1 MNRHQ
6 GKQANTAVEAEN
18 DRLESVNAILAKHK
32 DMFEV
37 LNRVDS
43 RENYRDTEIMKLAE
57 LIFDSRGQ
65 SYPENFFLASTG
77 EKLMQ
82 FLSDVMNRDLVAHPI
97 YIVLNENEHWSVM
110 AIAKDSDKVF
120 VLFKSSLGQ
129 DLPQKFRT
137 ILGDSFGA
145 FPFEIKFHKSK
156 EQNEDF
162 SSGQLA
168 LNNMEKIIE
177 GLDKQKITFI
187 ENFDNS
193 EFTSESELSAVT
205 KSFKEKLT
213 NKNLT
218 PLLELSQGSDEFKV
232 EFRKLVAKCI
242 GYKELGALAN
252 HYNQVLQGELAK
264 LEKYPNYKI
273 NAEII
278 KQAKNKFFND
288 RNVEDLMKAH
298 SKLPMEQ
305 ENPNQRYVHD
315 IEKKFPNQ
323 MWALQKLLATENH
336 VTRDLVLRQISK
348 MYDIDYENLKL
359 FSVTKNNED
368 ETQRTT
374 ENEEKKTTEN
384 GDKFIESFVKIKQDI
399 EGKTFKEFKGPEVGV
414 RTLDEIL
421 SQLTLTGKTTLDSM
435 HYSEVAKKLREDFNK
450 VKEFWPK
457 WQDKS
462 ANQIKDWA
470 LNKKGNLKSEEMLE
484 AIAVMDR
491 ANNLVT
497 AGHRLR
503 DPQIVSVLV
512 FLRSKE
518 NRGMLCQ
525 IQTGEGKTV
534 ILSVLASLKVLQG
547 LKIDVIT
554 SNQVLALDGVDS
566 RRNFYGLMA
575 VSVAHNNTDKTYTKG
590 PRSCYSADIVYGS
603 IGNFQFDFLRD
614 SFEGLGTRGGRKFE
628 MVVLD
633 EVDSMLIDNGG
644 HIAKLAGA
652 FPGIEC
658 LKYVYL
664 KIWQELRKA
673 EESLPKDV
681 MEKLQEKSQQQI
693 HITENSDEEIQAVE
707 ELEQYRKDLL
717 LDSMNEIKRKTRASN
732 PGNLKLIPAH
742 LTKYA
747 NDSIDEW
754 IENAIYAK
762 YSCHENEKYVLKKTD
777 GKVMDGTAV
786 EDEVEIVPVDYQN
799 TGVTMKNT
807 IWSNGLHQFVQLK
820 HNLQLTAETLTSS
833 FVSNVGYIKFYKNN
847 MIGMT
852 GTLGST
858 AEQNF
863 ISKAY
868 NVEFAAIATY
878 KPKLFEE
885 LPGIVAMNDYWLNAV
900 ALESVCLAREKRS
913 VLIICQTIKE
923 LQEIEKNI
931 NALKIIENFNDLK
944 IRLYPD
950 EDSSRVTEAKV
961 GESEIIIATNIAGR
975 GTDFKTT
982 PELEK
987 NGGLHVVV
995 SFLPVN
1001 KRVEDQAFGRTA
1013 RQGKSGTA
1021 QLIIKEGD
1029 VAALGLE
1036 IEESKTFDEIKS
1048 ARDDIEKERLYRIEN
1063 SELLSINFQDD
1074 IFAKFSSL
1082 YTAFAKNKD
1091 YYLRKDL
1098 KEFWAFWLHE
1108 KNFNNQAIESK
1119 NLDAEFE
1126 DFKRA
1131 ASGILDSK
1139 EISHNPYYS
1148 IAQAET
1154 HLKANKL
1161 EESAKALDHA
1171 IALSKKGNSDILTSA
1186 YIKRFEVA
1194 MNSASPLLER
1204 VYRALSFNIYKK
1216 NENYKDEALRALQ
1229 NAEKAISIEI
1239 QYLKSN
1245 IIGDEKEPENN
1256 RANIDFMNIL
1266 IPNEK
1271 GNLLVKHL
1279 SSRYYALNV
1288 FCQQIQNLQRQIQDS
1303 GDKGLYIRS
1312 RVSNYYQDLKPVLNS
1327 EKAIKEAI
1335 TDATLTELAYTGVE
1349 TTYVLSEVHDV
1360 PDETLHGA
1368 YAQIG
1373 AGLALLAAGLLF
1385 PPAMPFVAPGAA
1397 ILISE
1402 GITDIVIELIRKG
1415 EEGFDAREYIEGKLI
1430 SYGISILTLGFGA
1443 IASCIKVLN
1452 KAIQSVRAL
1461 TTILKNSKHFKAFS
1475 TKVASRIEKISS
1487 SLENMKHVAEF
1498 NKMNK
1503 IEQLNHLRKLNAAKD
1518 ISKLEALGGLGKL
1531 RKLEKLGKFGKLRSS
1546 LTRGQLFKSSLKTVG
1561 ADTIQDT
1568 LMSIV
1573 NEKLVTV
1580 ILNRTLE
1587 SAMPLIE
1594 KKVEA
1599 GLTEKLK
1606 RDELKVLKLDIIV
1619 NLTSEILSDKYG
1631 DMPSTVLREAA
1642 LGFLRHSK
1650 SKAFKAISLG
1660 TDFIDTTEHVYSYTS
1675 EFSVKL
1681 NEQMIEAKKDKENHE
1696 KNENS
1701 DGAVKKIISTV
1712 TEHVAQKIYGI
1723 LITLVSKYADTVV
1736 VTPIARLGFQK
1747 VGNMGNRRNQFTEE
1761 ETNRIQTF
1769 AQIVNDHKTFGL
1781 KPGAIIDDLKM
1792 TSNKMTSEL
1801 NLNKNSD
1808 NEVAQSIEKY
1818 LKAVEIDKTS
1828 NRVNQKPIRT
1838 SKPSNSSSTS
1848 LSLSIPTS
1856 SNKMGHRGAL
1866 TNLINFFQQHVIIN
1880 VKMED
1885 GTEIPYE
1892 FGKKY
1897 KDNGKE
1903 SIEIKYDPPTK
1914 KKPGHFD
1921 TPEGIKEIFD
1931 DNDCLF
1937 RAWKILTKDES
1948 YSIEQIKVIA
1958 ENTSLK
1964 YVVYDTLDRASKLL
1978 ENPITRELYFKC
1990 QRALLV
1996 GGSVRE
2002 KRKLEEP
2009 VEQIDAGG
2017 LTFNVYSQYQ
2027 YYVKDGKVS
2036 KKLLFQAVQDANNKS
2051 VVMTGHVIDNSIK
2064 DKKSTYIQS
2073 PFVWNLILNLSYYS
2087 RRIKKIMVK
2096 HR

>member
-6 GKQANTAVEAEN
+6 GKQANTAVKVEN
-18 DRLESVNAILAKHK
+18 DRLESENAILAKHK
-32 DMFEV
+32 DIFEV

-65 SYPENFFLASTG
+65 SYRENFFLDSTG
-77 EKLMQ
+77 EELLQ

-97 YIVLNENEHWSVM
+97 YIILNDNEHWSVM
-110 AIAKDSDKVF
+110 AITKDSDKVF

-129 DLPQKFRT
+129 DLPQQIRT
-137 ILGDSFGA
+137 HLCDSFDA
-145 FPFEIKFHKSK
+145 FSFEIKFHKSK
-156 EQNEDF
+156 EQSEDF

-168 LNNMEKIIE
+168 LNNMEKMVE
-177 GLDKQKITFI
+177 GLGKQKTAFI

-193 EFTSESELSAVT
+193 EFTMESELSAVM

-232 EFRKLVAKCI
+232 EFQKLVAECI
-242 GYKELGALAN
+242 GYKGSSSLAN
-252 HYNQVLQGELAK
+252 NYNQVLQGELAN
-264 LEKYPNYKI
+264 LEKNPNYKM
-273 NAEII
+273 NATII
-278 KQAKNKFFND
+278 EQAKNNFLND
-288 RNVEDLMKAH
+288 RDVEDLMKKQ
-298 SKLPMEQ
+298 SKQLKKQ
-305 ENPNQRYVHD
+305 SENSNQSYVHD

-336 VTRDLVLRQISK
+336 VTRDIVMRQISK
-348 MYDIDYENLKL
+348 MYDIDYESLKL
-359 FSVTKNNED
+359 FSVTTKNED
-368 ETQRTT
+368 EAQKTTKNEEQMTT
-374 ENEEKKTTEN
+374 ENGEQMTTEN
-384 GDKFIESFVKIKQDI
+384 GDKFIRSFIKIQQEI

-421 SQLTLTGKTTLDSM
+421 SQLTLQGKTTSDPM
-435 HYSEVAKKLREDFNK
+435 HNSEVTKKLREDFNK

-462 ANQIKDWA
+462 AHQIKDWA
-470 LNKKGNLKSEEMLE
+470 LSKKGNLKPEEMLE

-547 LKIDVIT
+547 YKIDVIT
-554 SNQVLALDGVDS
+554 SNQVLASEGVDS
-566 RRNFYGLMA
+566 RMNFYGLMA

-614 SFEGLGTRGGRKFE
+614 SFEGFGTRGGRKFE

-664 KIWQELRKA
+664 KIWQELKKA
-673 EESLPKDV
+673 EESLPNDI
-681 MEKLQEKSQQQI
+681 MEKLQEKSQQQVN
-693 HITENSDEEIQAVE
+693 ITTNSDEEIQAVE
-707 ELEQYRKDLL
+707 ELDQYRKDLL
-717 LDSMNEIKRKTRASN
+717 FDSMNEIKRKIKASN
-732 PGNLKLIPAH
+732 PGNLELIPAH

-747 NDSIDEW
+747 NDSIDQW

-762 YSCHENEKYVLKKTD
+762 YSCHENEKYVLKKND
-777 GKVMDGTAV
+777 GKVVDGTAV
-786 EDEVEIVPVDYQN
+786 EGEVVIVPVDYQN

-820 HNLQLTAETLTSS
+820 HNLQLTSETLTSS

-858 AEQNF
+858 AEQNL

-900 ALESVCLAREKRS
+900 ALESLCLAREKRS
-913 VLIICQTIKE
+913 VLIICQTIRG

-931 NALKIIENFNDLK
+931 NALKIVENFNDLK

-987 NGGLHVVV
+987 NGGLHVFV

-1036 IEESKTFDEIKS
+1036 IEESTSFAEIKS
-1048 ARDDIEKERLYRIEN
+1048 ARDDIEKERLFRIEN
-1063 SELLSINFQDD
+1063 SELLAINFQDD

-1082 YTAFAKNKD
+1082 YTAFAKDKD
-1091 YYLRKDL
+1091 YYLCKDL
-1098 KEFWAFWLHE
+1098 KELWAFWLHE
-1108 KNFNNQAIESK
+1108 KNFTNHAIESK

-1126 DFKRA
+1126 DFKRV

-1148 IAQAET
+1148 ISQAENY
-1154 HLKANKL
+1154 LKANKL
-1161 EESAKALDHA
+1161 EESAKCLDHA

-1194 MNSASPLLER
+1194 MNSGSPLLER

-1216 NENYKDEALRALQ
+1216 DENYKVEALSALQ
-1229 NAEKAISIEI
+1229 NAEKAISTEI

-1266 IPNEK
+1266 LPNEN
-1271 GNLLVKHL
+1271 GSLLVKHL

-1288 FCQQIQNLQRQIQDS
+1288 FCQQIQSLQRQIQDS
-1303 GDKGLYIRS
+1303 GNKGLYIRS
-1312 RVSNYYQDLKPVLNS
+1312 RVSNYYKDLKPVLNS

-1335 TDATLTELAYTGVE
+1335 TDATLTELAHTGVD

-1360 PDETLHGA
+1360 PDETLYGA

-1373 AGLALLAAGLLF
+1373 AGLAMLVGGLLF
-1385 PPAMPFVAPGAA
+1385 PLAMPFVAPGAGV
-1397 ILISE
+1397 LISE
-1402 GITDIVIELIRKG
+1402 GITDIVIELISKG
-1415 EEGFDAREYIEGKLI
+1415 EEGFNAREYIKGKLI

-1443 IASCIKVLN
+1443 IASCIKMLN
-1452 KAIQSVRAL
+1452 KAIQSFRAL

-1475 TKVASRIEKISS
+1475 TKVASRIGKISS
-1487 SLENMKHVAEF
+1487 SLENMKHIAEF
-1498 NKMNK
+1498 KKMNK
-1503 IEQLNHLRKLNAAKD
+1503 IDQLNHLRKLDAAKD
-1518 ISKLEALGGLGKL
+1518 ISKLEALGGLEKL
-1531 RKLEKLGKFGKLRSS
+1531 RKLEELGQLGKLRSS
-1546 LTRGQLFKSSLKTVG
+1546 LTRGQLFKSALKTVG
-1561 ADTIQDT
+1561 VDTIQDT
-1568 LMSIV
+1568 LMSIA
-1573 NEKLVTV
+1573 NEKIVTA
-1580 ILNRTLE
+1580 ILNQTLE
-1587 SAMPLIE
+1587 SAMPLIKE
-1594 KKVEA
+1594 KVEA
-1599 GLTEKLK
+1599 RLKEKLT
-1606 RDELKVLKLDIIV
+1606 RDNIKLLKLDIIV
-1619 NLTSEILSDKYG
+1619 NLTSEILADKYG
-1631 DMPSTVLREAA
+1631 DMPGAVLREVA
-1642 LGFLRHSK
+1642 LGVLRHSK

-1660 TDFIDTTEHVYSYTS
+1660 IDSIDTAAHVHSYTD

-1681 NEQMIEAKKDKENHE
+1681 NKQMIEAKKDE
-1696 KNENS
+1696 KNLEKSENKKKNS
-1701 DGAVKKIISTV
+1701 DEAVKKIISTV
-1712 TEHVAQKIYGI
+1712 TEHVAQKIYGT
-1723 LITLVSKYADTVV
+1723 LITLVSKHANTVF

-1747 VGNMGNRRNQFTEE
+1747 VSNIGNNRNQFTEE

-1769 AQIVNDHKTFGL
+1769 DEIVNDHKTFGL
-1781 KPGAIIDDLKM
+1781 KPGATMDDVKM
-1792 TSNKMTSEL
+1792 ASNKMISEHS
-1801 NLNKNSD
+1801 LNKSSSH
-1808 NEVAQSIEKY
+1808 EVAHGIEKY
-1818 LKAVEIDKTS
+1818 LEALETDKTS
-1828 NRVNQKPIRT
+1828 NGAIQKSID
-1838 SKPSNSSSTS
+1838 SSEASSSSSTS
-1848 LSLSIPTS
+1848 LSPSIPTS

-1866 TNLINFFQQHVIIN
+1866 KNLIDFFQQHVIIN
-1880 VKMED
+1880 VKIED
-1885 GTEIPYE
+1885 GTEKPYE

-1897 KDNGKE
+1897 KGNGSE

-1931 DNDCLF
+1931 DNDCLY

-1948 YSIEQIKVIA
+1948 YSMEQIKAIA

-1964 YVVYDTLDRASKLL
+1964 YVVYDTLDKASKLL
-1978 ENPITRELYFKC
+1978 NNPITRDSYFKC
-1990 QRALLV
+1990 QRGLLV
-1996 GGSVRE
+1996 GGI
-2002 KRKLEEP
+2002 KRKSNKSQDEREVRRRTEEGP
-2009 VEQIDAGG
+2009 VRKILVEGAELRI
-2017 LTFNVYSQYQ
+2017 YSQHQ
-2027 YYVKDGKVS
+2027 HDVNIKDGKET
-2036 KKLLFQAVQDANNKS
+2036 KKLLFQSVQDQNS
-2051 VVMTGHVIDNSIK
+2051 SIIMTGHYLDNSIK
-2064 DKKSTYIQS
+2064 NKEDSTYS
-2073 PFVWNLILNLSYYS
+2073 
-2087 RRIKKIMVK
+2087 
-2096 HR
+2096 